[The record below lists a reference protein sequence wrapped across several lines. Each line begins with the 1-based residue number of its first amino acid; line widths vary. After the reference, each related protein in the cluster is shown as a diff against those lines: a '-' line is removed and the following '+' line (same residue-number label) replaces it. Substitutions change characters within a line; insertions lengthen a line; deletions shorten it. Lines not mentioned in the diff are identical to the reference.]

1 MTNLDRRLELHG
13 ILRDILGTDNCYFQP
28 PESVKLSYPC
38 IIYKRNTG
46 DTQYADNAP
55 YTFRISYQVTYI
67 DKDPDAEAIMGIAA
81 LPYCRMDRHFT
92 ANNLNHDTFNLY
104 Y

>member
-13 ILRDILGTDNCYFQP
+13 ILCDILGNDHCYFQP

-38 IIYKRNTG
+38 IIYQRNTG
-46 DTQYADNAP
+46 DTMYADNAP
-55 YTFRISYQVTYI
+55 YSFRIRYQLMYV
-67 DKDPDAEAIMGIAA
+67 DKDPDAETIMSLAA
-81 LPYCRMDRHFT
+81 LPYCKMDVHYS
-92 ANNLNHDTFNLY
+92 ANNLNHDVFTLY